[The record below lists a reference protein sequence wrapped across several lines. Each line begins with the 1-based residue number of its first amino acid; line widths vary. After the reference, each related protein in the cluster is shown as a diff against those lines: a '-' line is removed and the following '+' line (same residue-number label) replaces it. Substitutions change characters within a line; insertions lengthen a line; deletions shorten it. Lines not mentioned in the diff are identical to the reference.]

1 MTQTR
6 HYAGCTDGPGA
17 GFYGAHGG
25 RRGHCR
31 HLPAAHV
38 AALDDCLYAL
48 QVTIAHPSR
57 SALHRCFQYYGISR
71 LPLPDED
78 GHPPQ
83 KKKLKGYPVGCLH
96 GDFVEVHPAEGN
108 RWLLVAIDR
117 TGKVAFAELHPRA
130 TRLLAAEFLRRVLEK
145 LPCKVH
151 KLLTDNGVQFT
162 AQQPGGH
169 RFYRVCAGYG
179 TEHRLVKPVHPWTNG
194 QVERMNSTV
203 KEATV
208 QRGDHYQT
216 TDELNQHL
224 QSFLLA
230 YNHAKRLKSLRGLT
244 PHEFV
249 RTQWQMNPVIFT
261 QGLTH
266 LTLGLYI

>member
-1 MTQTR
+1 M
-6 HYAGCTDGPGA
+6 
-17 GFYGAHGG
+17 
-25 RRGHCR
+25 
-31 HLPAAHV
+31 
-38 AALDDCLYAL
+38 
-48 QVTIAHPSR
+48 
-57 SALHRCFQYYGISR
+57 
-71 LPLPDED
+71 
-78 GHPPQ
+78 
-83 KKKLKGYPVGCLH
+83 
-96 GDFVEVHPAEGN
+96 
-108 RWLLVAIDR
+108 
-117 TGKVAFAELHPRA
+117 
-130 TRLLAAEFLRRVLEK
+130 
-145 LPCKVH
+145 
-151 KLLTDNGVQFT
+151 
-162 AQQPGGH
+162 
-169 RFYRVCAGYG
+169 CAGYG
-179 TEHRLVKPVHPWTNG
+179 TEHRLAKPVHPWTNG